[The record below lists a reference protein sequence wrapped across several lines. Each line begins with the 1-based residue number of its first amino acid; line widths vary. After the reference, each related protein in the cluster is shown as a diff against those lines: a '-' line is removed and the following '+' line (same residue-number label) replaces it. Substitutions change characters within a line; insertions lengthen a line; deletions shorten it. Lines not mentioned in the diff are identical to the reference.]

1 MCALDRDQSY
11 VPSETEIEDA
21 EAEEKEE
28 GHETDVA
35 EEVGPEPKA
44 KPKPVKVNKAIHL
57 SYCNRY
63 TCSS

>member
-1 MCALDRDQSY
+1 MCTLDRDQSY

-44 KPKPVKVNKAIHL
+44 TPKKPAKVNKML
-57 SYCNRY
+57 G
-63 TCSS
+63 